1 MNGVLLGVLG
11 YILVQFAIGAW
22 VSRRIATESDYI
34 NAGRRIGPVLGAF
47 TVFATWFGAEAVVG
61 TAGQVYEKGLAGA
74 GADPF
79 GYALALV
86 VAGAFF
92 AATLWRRGL
101 VTFADFFRQRFG
113 PRVEMLVVLALLP
126 GSVFWAAAQIR
137 AFGQV
142 VSSVSDINVPVAITV
157 ATLVVV
163 AYTVLGG
170 LMADAVTDLVQG
182 IAIILGL
189 VVLAVLAAS
198 SSGGFG
204 ASLAAVSSDRLVL
217 ADAPLLEMVERFAVP
232 VCGTIVA
239 VELVSRM
246 LGCRSA
252 EVARMATI
260 SGGLLYLAVGLIPVY
275 LGLLGP
281 TLVPGLAGDMAE
293 QVVPEIARLLLPG
306 LAFVLFAG
314 ALISAIL
321 STVELGAA
329 RIGGAA
335 FAQCASTPCA
345 RRQRSPEGAYRTCV
359 RRRAGARCFGFGGH
373 CRLDPPTRRGRFGG
387 RQHRHSG
394 VAAVRALVGIW
405 RSGQRGDGDRRRGS
419 RMGGGTCHRVHRDTL
434 SGVGGGGRCRLCR
447 CCSRR
452 ARCVTIRRYSVK
464 VLTVMLQRK
473 QSFRSYP

>member
-321 STVELGAA
+321 STVNSVLLASAA
-329 RIGGAA
+329 QLSHNVLLRLAPVASEARKVRTARACVVALALVASGLAA
-335 FAQCASTPCA
+335 TAGSIRQLVEVASA
-345 RRQRSPEGAYRTCV
+345 
-359 RRRAGARCFGFGGH
+359 AGSTGILVSLLFGLWSGFGGPASAATAIVVGAAVWAVGH
-373 CRLDPPTRRGRFGG
+373 VTEFTATPYLV
-387 RQHRHSG
+387 S
-394 VAAVRALVGIW
+394 VAAAVAGYAAAALVAPAAS
-405 RSGQRGDGDRRRGS
+405 RSDAIQ
-419 RMGGGTCHRVHRDTL
+419 
-434 SGVGGGGRCRLCR
+434 
-447 CCSRR
+447 
-452 ARCVTIRRYSVK
+452 
-464 VLTVMLQRK
+464 
-473 QSFRSYP
+473 